1 MTLTGIPFYDGILE
15 GLFFIPLKVAECFG
29 QVNLHTVG
37 FGMGI
42 ALFVIIMLRMIFG
55 WD

>member
-1 MTLTGIPFYDGILE
+1 MTLTGLPFYDGILE
-15 GLFFIPLKVAECFG
+15 GLFFMPMKVAEFISPN
-29 QVNLHTVG
+29 VHDIG

-42 ALFVIIMLRMIFG
+42 LLFAVVTLRLIFG